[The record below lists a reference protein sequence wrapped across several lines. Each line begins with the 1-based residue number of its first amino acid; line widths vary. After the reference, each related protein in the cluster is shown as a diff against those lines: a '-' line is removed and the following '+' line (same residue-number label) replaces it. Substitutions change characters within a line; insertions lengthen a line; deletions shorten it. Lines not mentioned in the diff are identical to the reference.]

1 MIGSA
6 TIMVND
12 KHADNLPISPDYLRG
27 LIQKSYDAGECS
39 NELAD
44 IVVRI
49 ISGFLDGKNCR
60 FRYGD
65 VVADDILSD
74 ATINALTALQNQKI
88 DPSGNPFS
96 YITRCAAH
104 EYARH
109 TVNASQRRTDWTRY
123 ANDPGRGQA

>member
-1 MIGSA
+1 MP
-6 TIMVND
+6 TD

-27 LIQKSYDAGECS
+27 LIQQSYDQGGCT

-60 FRYGD
+60 YRYGD
-65 VVADDILSD
+65 CVADDILSD
-74 ATINALTALQNQKI
+74 ATINALTAIQNQKI

-109 TVNASQRRTDWTRY
+109 TVNASQRRTDFLQF
-123 ANDPGRGQA
+123 ANDPGRVQA